1 MVMQRRRDRRMN
13 SRTSIKI
20 VSLATALV
28 FLWTTISWSQEM
40 AVPVK
45 VQFPLFLKI
54 LVFDRNLKERVGNE
68 IVVGIVYQRKF
79 KRSLK
84 TRDEFVDVMKKSP
97 IKKVEDIPIR
107 QVSID
112 VDEVDLDSAVSKN
125 KVDILYIAPV
135 RALEME
141 KITNLSRDKKILTL
155 TGVPDY
161 VDSGLTVG
169 IGTKGRKPR
178 IIINLPAAKA
188 EGVDFSSGLLNLAK
202 VVKK

>member
-1 MVMQRRRDRRMN
+1 MD
-13 SRTSIKI
+13 SRISIKI
-20 VSLATALV
+20 VGLASAIL
-28 FLWTTISWSQEM
+28 FLWTAMPLAQEM

-54 LVFDRNLKERVGNE
+54 LVFDRNLKERVGDE
-68 IVVGIVYQRKF
+68 IVIGIVYQRKF

-84 TRDEFVDVMKKSP
+84 TKDEFVDVMEKSS
-97 IKKVEDIPIR
+97 IKKLEDIPIR

>member
-1 MVMQRRRDRRMN
+1 MN